1 MGLLAWII
9 VGLVAGWLATALVP
23 GESGGLGKD
32 LIVGI
37 IGAIIG
43 GWLFNAS
50 GAGGVTGVNL
60 WSILVAVVG
69 AVILLIIVRAATARR
84 V

>member
-1 MGLLAWII
+1 MGVFAWII

-32 LIVGI
+32 LLVGIVG
-37 IGAIIG
+37 AVLG
-43 GWLFNAS
+43 GWIFNAS
-50 GAGGVTGVNL
+50 GAGGVSGINI
-60 WSILVAVVG
+60 WSILVATVG
-69 AVILLIIVRAATARR
+69 AVILLIIVRAATTRR

>member
-1 MGLLAWII
+1 MSLLAWII
-9 VGLVAGWLATALVP
+9 VGLIAGWVATALVP
-23 GESGGLGKD
+23 GPSGGLGKD

-43 GWLFNAS
+43 GWLFNAF
-50 GAGGVTGVNL
+50 GATGVTGLNI
-60 WSILVAVVG
+60 WSIIVAIIGAVV
-69 AVILLIIVRAATARR
+69 LLFIVRAATSRR